1 VKKPSRE
8 EADHLLSKPFDLDA
22 AKSRLERHWKNG
34 RRPNFW
40 TNDAA
45 ARASILLYRRAN
57 IKDAADI
64 INERFGPSLT
74 SKSAVSRFWKHVLS
88 KAIAAG
94 MVV

>member
-1 VKKPSRE
+1 MKKPSR
-8 EADHLLSKPFDLDA
+8 DDVDRILSESFDLAA
-22 AKSRLERHWKNG
+22 AKSKLERHWKNG

-45 ARASILLYRRAN
+45 ARAAILLYRRAN

-64 INERFGPSLT
+64 INERFGPTLT